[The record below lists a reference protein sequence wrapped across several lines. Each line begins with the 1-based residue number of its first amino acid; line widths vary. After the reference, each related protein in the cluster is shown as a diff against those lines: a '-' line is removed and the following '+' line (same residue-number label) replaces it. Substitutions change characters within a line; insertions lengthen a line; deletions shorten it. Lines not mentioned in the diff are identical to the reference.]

1 MACARLVLKRKG
13 YLDGGRGQTKMVG
26 ESALS
31 CRAKREAQCEA
42 HAGTD
47 GQAASGLFILV
58 FRRSIVCFSVFF
70 VVHYFPFAWP
80 SLHPLGQALLGFEDA
95 LDEPQQ
101 KWVGRLGH
109 LAVVVAVQ
117 LHDRRVRVADDL
129 HHAPEI
135 RVFLVAAE
143 HLQLAI
149 AGDK

>member
-1 MACARLVLKRKG
+1 
-13 YLDGGRGQTKMVG
+13 MVG
-26 ESALS
+26 ESALG

-58 FRRSIVCFSVFF
+58 FRLLRTWFF
-70 VVHYFPFAWP
+70 VFIVVHFVLFAWP
-80 SLHPLGQALLGFEDA
+80 SLHPLGQSLLGFEDA

-135 RVFLVAAE
+135 CVFLVTAE

-149 AGDK
+149 AGDQ